1 MHFDLLDEFG
11 TLVPF
16 GLGIS
21 KGNRVVQHPDIVGAG
36 GEADAESHERRPTSM
51 WAKLAMMLHRVTH
64 RDGIPFIDRHL
75 LSRSH
80 AFVAVTST
88 GEVRSELASAFS
100 TVKPTPSSAALIS
113 SSAGKR

>member
-36 GEADAESHERRPTSM
+36 GGRRKPRTQADFDVGETSDD
-51 WAKLAMMLHRVTH
+51 A
-64 RDGIPFIDRHL
+64 P
-75 LSRSH
+75 
-80 AFVAVTST
+80 
-88 GEVRSELASAFS
+88 
-100 TVKPTPSSAALIS
+100 PSDPP
-113 SSAGKR
+113 GRYPVH